1 MNTTSTIEASEDPF
15 AALEIISTN
24 QESLMITK
32 SPKDAI
38 FVKYHNT
45 NSQGKNMDLEFGQ
58 VQSQNFKFIADATV
72 SEGKDKTALSAGLE
86 SKGAWA
92 KEGFQFWS

>member
-1 MNTTSTIEASEDPF
+1 MNTTSTIEASDDPF
-15 AALEIISTN
+15 APMSVISTN

-38 FVKYHNT
+38 FVKYHNF
-45 NSQGKNMDLEFGQ
+45 NSNGINMDVEFGQ
-58 VQSQNFKFIADATV
+58 VQSQNFKIIADASV
-72 SEGKDKTALSAGLE
+72 SQGPDQKLTYSGALE

-92 KEGFQFWS
+92 KAGF

>member
-1 MNTTSTIEASEDPF
+1 MNTTSTIEASDDPF
-15 AALEIISTN
+15 APLQIISTN

-38 FVKYHNT
+38 FVKYHNA
-45 NSQGKNMDLEFGQ
+45 NSQGLNVDVEFGQ
-58 VQSQNFKFIADATV
+58 VQSQNFKVIADASV
-72 SEGKDKTALSAGLE
+72 SQSDDKKTSFSAALE

-92 KEGFQFWS
+92 KAGFKI